1 MSYLNWHVGM
11 KVECLDALAF
21 DIRYHGPDEQLPVI
35 GCIYTIRE
43 IGRHHPKHPECVTI
57 RLVECVNRPWPRNE
71 CAFPIELFF
80 YAQDYRPVQKRA
92 TDISIF
98 TAMLTTTKKGVDA

>member
-11 KVECLDALAF
+11 KVECLEATPF
-21 DIRYHGPDEQLPVI
+21 DIRYHGPGEQLPVK
-35 GCIYTIRE
+35 GRVYTIRE
-43 IGRHHPKHPECVTI
+43 IGRHHPSHPECITI
-57 RLVECVNRPWPRNE
+57 RLMECVNPPWLRVG
-71 CAFPIELFF
+71 CVYPIELFF

-98 TAMLTTTKKGVDA
+98 TTMLTTTKKGVDA